1 MAKSKESFNRRERER
16 MKRQKADAKRERRLT
31 SDELVEGG
39 EGGEGETPTP
49 VKVDEGAIIQQLA
62 ELNATFEMGD
72 LGFEDFDKRRS
83 QLLSQLAIV

>member
-31 SDELVEGG
+31 NDELVPGSEGDA
-39 EGGEGETPTP
+39 PPP
-49 VKVDEGAIIQQLA
+49 VIVDESAIIQQLA
-62 ELNATFEMGD
+62 DLNATFEMGD

-83 QLLSQLAIV
+83 QLLSQLAVV

>member
-31 SDELVEGG
+31 SDEPG
-39 EGGEGETPTP
+39 EGSEGAAPAP
-49 VKVDEGAIIQQLA
+49 VQVPVDEAAIIQQLA

-83 QLLSQLAIV
+83 QLLSQLAVV

>member
-31 SDELVEGG
+31 PDDAVEGR
-39 EGGEGETPTP
+39 ESDAPAP

-72 LGFEDFDKRRS
+72 LGFEDFDKRRA
-83 QLLSQLAIV
+83 QLLSQLAVA

>member
-31 SDELVEGG
+31 SEEPG
-39 EGGEGETPTP
+39 EGSEGNAPAP
-49 VKVDEGAIIQQLA
+49 VQVQVDEGAIIQQLA

-83 QLLSQLAIV
+83 QLLSQLAVV

>member
-31 SDELVEGG
+31 SDELVEGS
-39 EGGEGETPTP
+39 EGETPTP

-83 QLLSQLAIV
+83 QLLSQLAVV

>member
-31 SDELVEGG
+31 NDELVEGS
-39 EGGEGETPTP
+39 EGAAPAP
-49 VKVDEGAIIQQLA
+49 VEVDESAIIQQLA

-83 QLLSQLAIV
+83 QLLSQLAVV

>member
-1 MAKSKESFNRRERER
+1 MPSASGASPATSSSKAAKAAK
-16 MKRQKADAKRERRLT
+16 AKR
-31 SDELVEGG
+31 S
-39 EGGEGETPTP
+39 TP

>member
-31 SDELVEGG
+31 SDEVVEGS
-39 EGGEGETPTP
+39 EGEAPTP

-83 QLLSQLAIV
+83 QLLSQLAVV